1 MEAFDI
7 EKADKGGPTNFYN
20 LAQKVKDK
28 KSFFEIVVEYL
39 LPNNIPGELK
49 PSL

>member
-1 MEAFDI
+1 
-7 EKADKGGPTNFYN
+7 

-28 KSFFEIVVEYL
+28 KSLFEVVVENL
-39 LPNNIPGELK
+39 IPENVPGELK